1 MCQYEKSY
9 VILTTEKSKL
19 QEKVNNIVFYNKKK

>member
-9 VILTTEKSKL
+9 VILTTEKKSTAG
-19 QEKVNNIVFYNKKK
+19 KVNKIVFYNNNK